1 MGCLLIIGHI
11 VKKKFLSGYF
21 PEDWR
26 LQRGLSCFW
35 VNAAVESTFILTDG
49 KNLCSVTTVSSLLY
63 VYITLCYELT
73 SFLNVAAV
81 TVTLSIW
88 WTCLVLNASR
98 RMVWNSCSSI
108 PWMNSCSATTINTSL
123 YGRWF
128 VTPNLVHHV
137 IICLLF

>member
-1 MGCLLIIGHI
+1 MGCFCIIAHI
-11 VKKKFLSGYF
+11 VKQFFLSGYF

-26 LQRGLSCFW
+26 LQRGLSRFW

-49 KNLCSVTTVSSLLY
+49 KNWCSVTTVNSLLY
-63 VYITLCYELT
+63 VYITFCYALT
-73 SFLNVAAV
+73 GFLNVAAV
-81 TVTLSIW
+81 TVTPSLW

-108 PWMNSCSATTINTSL
+108 PWMNSCSVTTINTSL

-128 VTPNLVHHV
+128 VPPNLIHYV